1 VSPAAVQPDQTP
13 PTKPRVNPELPP
25 QPQNTRVGKSPSLQR
40 KSSRAS
46 DLPAASDFYAIYQ
59 QQKRRSASPSTS
71 VTGNITPNLSSPTT
85 GLSPSSSFSP
95 ASNSPGE
102 GAFQRYNGER
112 RSLRQRSAS
121 PQCRRSVEF
130 WENKGE
136 DHKRG
141 RSQERVE
148 QGNMPEKSE
157 IKVGG
162 GGIMERLAALQ
173 KHGEEEWRK
182 RINNKSDSPE
192 LIIGKVQR
200 SGVISSSSGDEEV
213 VTLRA
218 PKNNVRP
225 VSLVDRLSKLN
236 SAQNEW
242 QKKVGEKD
250 SEKFTVAGKMER
262 EKIIKNKVNSDVKK
276 EQKLTTVSEKVIPT
290 PVIKVHE
297 KYEESSCTKR
307 TPKMVKFKGT
317 SGASDS
323 TPKSTRP
330 VSCFVESSPSVNLLS
345 PFVRSGSIR
354 RVSTPENS
362 APKLEPISSKTVSIP
377 QQDSQMLDSFF
388 ANELTSS
395 TKISLNASDFDMLST
410 EPLLITK
417 KAIIKPKRTKGSK
430 NPLKSLA
437 ARTDLPE
444 SYTEVLFGVADRE
457 FKRINVEKAS
467 KHSHLAVEALAGLA
481 STEDFTSVQ
490 LRKGVALPHQN
501 MLPYR
506 EKMLLQVKGRRF
518 CQSRVVAPVPESLNS
533 GDCFILVTP
542 TEVYNWQGKFSNVIE
557 RARSAEVALSIL
569 QKKDLGCK
577 GASKVDTI
585 EEEKM
590 ASCSRENRKFW
601 KCLTG
606 KEETGKVAEAGH
618 ADEDEDY
625 EQQIVE
631 ASCVYEVNIETDE
644 LVPVE
649 EGWGAP
655 PKHEILKNSKV
666 LVFDFGSEVYV
677 YNGKN
682 APFETRKAGAR
693 LAQDLWSSGW
703 DYSDCSINPVY
714 GKKRD
719 MICDSRPAWTILG
732 RINSCM
738 ETIVFREKFLDWP
751 DKTRVIGKRSGDK
764 EKDDIIDVNVA
775 PQWVWADLKGISGEE
790 LSSREPSNPDLE
802 LEGSHLGRGRGYY
815 DEAERRQYEITTLKV
830 TSWHVAESD
839 SKPLAENWTGQFHTG
854 DTYVVRWNY
863 KVALTGR
870 ALKGGASKYSAVG
883 RERCA
888 YFFWQGG
895 ESRISLQGASALH
908 TVELDSERGPQL
920 RVKEGKEHAAFLS
933 LWNGKMVIYKG
944 RRGDSSTR
952 KWRMFIVR
960 GEDENETFL
969 KEVDCDI
976 SSLRSRGVFLVVN
989 NRKVI
994 VWSGKQAMK
1003 HQASFGLAKANKL
1016 KLETP
1021 SEFSSSR
1028 LTSVETAESGRES
1041 SDFWEA
1047 VNGSSLEYNKLTR
1060 DDIDLQSTPRLF
1072 DMTSVLGTFEVTEI
1086 KPDFRKMGVINSL
1099 LFSQAILYEAEQP
1112 ALFMFDCGSQLY
1124 LWQGW
1129 IPADYEAEDPESP
1142 TSVTTGSGKVRWHA
1156 ERRAAMQTMLEYR
1169 KAKYGNPVP
1178 AAKLIW
1184 AGHESKE
1191 FMNYFPQWVVN
1202 QDVAKINKEFVASDD
1217 LQSTYTELSRKEYS
1231 WKELQVKPLPPGVD
1245 PARIETY
1252 LSNTLFQEKFK
1263 MSKEEYEACPR
1274 WKQIDMKKE
1283 VGLF

>member
-1 VSPAAVQPDQTP
+1 
-13 PTKPRVNPELPP
+13 
-25 QPQNTRVGKSPSLQR
+25 
-40 KSSRAS
+40 
-46 DLPAASDFYAIYQ
+46 
-59 QQKRRSASPSTS
+59 
-71 VTGNITPNLSSPTT
+71 
-85 GLSPSSSFSP
+85 
-95 ASNSPGE
+95 
-102 GAFQRYNGER
+102 
-112 RSLRQRSAS
+112 
-121 PQCRRSVEF
+121 
-130 WENKGE
+130 
-136 DHKRG
+136 
-141 RSQERVE
+141 
-148 QGNMPEKSE
+148 MPEKSE

-182 RINNKSDSPE
+182 RIKNKSDSPE
-192 LIIGKVQR
+192 LIIGKVPR
-200 SGVISSSSGDEEV
+200 REVISSSSGDEEV

-242 QKKVGEKD
+242 QKKVGDKD
-250 SEKFTVAGKMER
+250 TEKFTVAGKMER
-262 EKIIKNKVNSDVKK
+262 EKIIKNIVNSDVKK
-276 EQKLTTVSEKVIPT
+276 EQKLPTVIEKVPST
-290 PVIKVHE
+290 PVSKVHE
-297 KYEESSCTKR
+297 RYEESSGIKR

-317 SGASDS
+317 SGCSE
-323 TPKSTRP
+323 TPTKPSRP
-330 VSCFVESSPSVNLLS
+330 VSCFVEASPSVNLLS
-345 PFVRSGSIR
+345 PFARSGSIR
-354 RVSTPENS
+354 RVSTPETS

-377 QQDSQMLDSFF
+377 QQDTKMLDTFF
-388 ANELTSS
+388 VNEVSS
-395 TKISLNASDFDMLST
+395 SSNISLNVSDFDTLST

-430 NPLKSLA
+430 NPLKVLA

-444 SYTEVLFGVADRE
+444 SYNEVLYGVADRE
-457 FKRINVEKAS
+457 FKRKNVEKAS

-481 STEDFTSVQ
+481 STEDFTSVH

-501 MLPYR
+501 MLPYKD
-506 EKMLLQVKGRRF
+506 KMLIQVKGRRF
-518 CQSRVVAPVPESLNS
+518 CQSRVVPPSPESLNS

-557 RARSAEVALSIL
+557 RARSAEVAQTIQ

-577 GASKVDTI
+577 GASKVDTV
-585 EEEKM
+585 EEDKI

-606 KEETGKVAEAGH
+606 KDDIGKVAEAGH
-618 ADEDEDY
+618 ADEDEEY

-631 ASCVYEVNIETDE
+631 ASCVYEVNIEDDE
-644 LVPVE
+644 LIPVE

-666 LVFDFGSEVYV
+666 LVFDFGSEIYV

-714 GKKRD
+714 GKKTE
-719 MICDSRPAWTILG
+719 MICDTRPAWTVLG

-738 ETIVFREKFLDWP
+738 ETIIFREKFLDWP
-751 DKTRVIGKRSGDK
+751 DKTRVIGKRTGDK

-790 LSSREPSNPDLE
+790 LASRALSEPDLE

-815 DEAERRQYEITTLKV
+815 DEEDRRNYEITTQKV
-830 TSWHVAESD
+830 TAWHVAESN
-839 SKPLAENWTGQFHTG
+839 SKPLPELWTGQFHTG

-870 ALKGGASKYSAVG
+870 ALKGGVSKFSAVG

-888 YFFWQGG
+888 YFFWQGE

-908 TVELDSERGPQL
+908 TVELDSERGPQI
-920 RVKEGKEHAAFLS
+920 RVKEGNEHAAFLS

-944 RRGDSSTR
+944 RRGDMSPR
-952 KWRMFIVR
+952 KWRMFVVR
-960 GEDENETFL
+960 GEDENEIFL

-976 SSLRSRGVFLVVN
+976 SSLRSRGVLLVVN

-994 VWSGKQAMK
+994 VWSGKQATK
-1003 HQASFGLAKANKL
+1003 HQLNFGLTKANQWKT
-1016 KLETP
+1016 EAP

-1028 LTSVETAESGRES
+1028 ITSVETAESGRES
-1041 SDFWEA
+1041 SEFWEA
-1047 VNGSSLEYNKLTR
+1047 VNGNSITYKTLTR
-1060 DDIDLQSTPRLF
+1060 DDIDLKSTPRLF
-1072 DMTSVLGTFEVTEI
+1072 NMTSVLGAFEVIEI
-1086 KPDFRKMGVINSL
+1086 KPDFRKISVINSL
-1099 LFSQAILYEAEQP
+1099 LFSQSVLYEAEQP
-1112 ALFMFDCGSQLY
+1112 ALFMLDCGSQLY

-1129 IPADYEAEDPESP
+1129 IPLDSESPSEDPESP
-1142 TSVTTGSGKVRWHA
+1142 SAVTTGSGKVRWHA

-1184 AGHESKE
+1184 AGNETKE
-1191 FMNYFPQWVVN
+1191 FINYFPQWVVN
-1202 QDVAKINKEFVASDD
+1202 QEVAKINKEFVASDD
-1217 LQSTYTELSRKEYS
+1217 LLSTYNELSRSEYS
-1231 WKELQVKPLPPGVD
+1231 WKELQCKPLPHGVD

-1263 MSKEEYEACPR
+1263 MTKEEYKACPR
-1274 WKQIDMKKE
+1274 WKQIDMRKE
-1283 VGLF
+1283 IGLF